1 MLVCSTQLL
10 YTLQAKSLTL
20 SQLSSLNSNRKKEA
34 NQLYNQGIDET
45 NNKQFQQA
53 LITLK
58 RALVIYQEIASP
70 VDIADTLRSIGN
82 IYFEISNYSQ
92 ALDFLNQA
100 LIIYTKISDIKNIGN
115 TLNSLGAVYNIRSQY
130 SQAIK
135 LYQEALT
142 ISQKLNNQTASL
154 ITLNNIGG
162 IYKSQGQ
169 YDQALKYY
177 EQSLAISKKIS
188 SLEDIAHSFN
198 SIGSVYYLTGHYS
211 QAIKFYQQ
219 SLTFAK
225 TANDLKEQG
234 NILNSFG
241 IVYHDLGQ
249 YDEAL
254 KYYQQA
260 LAIRRKISDK
270 AGEGVTLNNIGF
282 AYNAKKQYFQA
293 LSFYQQAVRV
303 FRTIGKQSSL
313 GNTLNNIGYTYQ
325 ILGQYSH
332 ASKYLTEALSI
343 VQQTG
348 DRSIVGET
356 LDSIGTVYKNQG
368 KFLQA
373 LTSYQQA
380 LAIRKDIGDR
390 PGERIT
396 LANIGDVLVK
406 QKQPQLA
413 ILFYKQSVNVTES
426 IRKDLRPLPKEQ
438 QKAYT
443 NTIADTY
450 RSLADLLLQQDR
462 ILEALQV
469 LDLLK
474 VQEIDDYL
482 HNVRGNDITSR
493 GVDVLPQE
501 QQINRG
507 FNDIL
512 TQQIILG
519 RKLEELKKTPVD
531 KRTPDQKEQIIE
543 LEKKEAEI
551 IKEFLNFL
559 KSPEVIGYLEQINP
573 NIRNQT
579 LDLDGLRTL
588 SEDLQRLNRN
598 GENAVLLYPLILEN
612 RLELVVV
619 TPYTPPTRSTIYVKK
634 QVITQT
640 ITDFVEALKNPNSD
654 VKIPAKK
661 LYGWLIKPIEPG
673 LAAAK
678 AKTIIYA
685 PDGQLRYIPLAALYD
700 GKQWLAERF
709 NTNYITAR
717 SLTKLN
723 IQPLPSLQ
731 ILAGATTNRQIVNN
745 VGSAPIRFK
754 SLPFAGREVENLAAM
769 IPTTKKLIDEQFNKK
784 ETIYSLTNYSFVH
797 LATHAFFVI
806 GQPEDSFILLGDGDI
821 ITMPD
826 IQTLLLRNVDL
837 VVLSA
842 CQTGI
847 GGINN
852 GDGVEILGF
861 GYQMQNAGARAAIA
875 SLWPVD
881 DGGTQILMNTFYAL
895 LHQGNISKAEALRQA
910 QAIMITGEF
919 KLIGSQ
925 QDRAILQSTR
935 NNLSP
940 KVVNNLS
947 HPHYWAPFFLIGNGL

>member
-1 MLVCSTQLL
+1 M
-10 YTLQAKSLTL
+10 
-20 SQLSSLNSNRKKEA
+20 QLS
-34 NQLYNQGIDET
+34 
-45 NNKQFQQA
+45 
-53 LITLK
+53 
-58 RALVIYQEIASP
+58 
-70 VDIADTLRSIGN
+70 
-82 IYFEISNYSQ
+82 
-92 ALDFLNQA
+92 
-100 LIIYTKISDIKNIGN
+100 
-115 TLNSLGAVYNIRSQY
+115 
-130 SQAIK
+130 
-135 LYQEALT
+135 
-142 ISQKLNNQTASL
+142 
-154 ITLNNIGG
+154 
-162 IYKSQGQ
+162 
-169 YDQALKYY
+169 
-177 EQSLAISKKIS
+177 
-188 SLEDIAHSFN
+188 
-198 SIGSVYYLTGHYS
+198 
-211 QAIKFYQQ
+211 
-219 SLTFAK
+219 
-225 TANDLKEQG
+225 
-234 NILNSFG
+234 
-241 IVYHDLGQ
+241 
-249 YDEAL
+249 
-254 KYYQQA
+254 
-260 LAIRRKISDK
+260 
-270 AGEGVTLNNIGF
+270 
-282 AYNAKKQYFQA
+282 
-293 LSFYQQAVRV
+293 
-303 FRTIGKQSSL
+303 
-313 GNTLNNIGYTYQ
+313 
-325 ILGQYSH
+325 
-332 ASKYLTEALSI
+332 
-343 VQQTG
+343 G
-348 DRSIVGET
+348 DRRIEGNT

-368 KFLQA
+368 KLPQA
-373 LTSYQQA
+373 LTLYQQA

-396 LANIGDVLVK
+396 LSNIGDVLVK
-406 QKQPQLA
+406 KKQPQLA

-438 QKAYT
+438 QKSYT

-482 HNVRGNDITSR
+482 HNVRGNDITGR

-519 RKLEELKKTPVD
+519 RKLEELKKTSVD
-531 KRTPDQKEQIIE
+531 KRTPDKIEQIRE
-543 LEKKEAEI
+543 LENKVSEI
-551 IKEFLNFL
+551 IKEFLNFI

-579 LDLDGLRTL
+579 LDLDGLRTF
-588 SEDLQRLNRN
+588 SEDLQGLNRN

-612 RLELVVV
+612 RLEVVVV

-640 ITDFVEALKNPNSD
+640 ITDFVEALKNRNSN

-731 ILAGATTNRQIVNN
+731 ILAGATTNRHIVNN
-745 VGSAPIRFK
+745 VDFY
-754 SLPFAGREVENLAAM
+754 SLPFAGSEVENLAAM

-784 ETIYSLTNYSFVH
+784 ETIYSLTNYSFIH
-797 LATHAFFVI
+797 LATHAFFAI
-806 GQPEDSFILLGDGDI
+806 GKPEDSFILLGDGDI

-852 GDGVEILGF
+852 GNGEEILGF
-861 GYQMQNAGARAAIA
+861 GYQMQNAGARATIA
-875 SLWPVD
+875 SLWSVS

-947 HPHYWAPFFLIGNGL
+947 HPYYWAPFFLIGNGL